1 MLAPKLSPGDII
13 GIVSPSTPVEQES
26 RQLKNGIRFLISM
39 GFGVVLSKNVFA
51 NSLGYAASPTEKAA
65 DLMEMFAKPAV
76 KAIICSQGGDT
87 ANACLPYL
95 DWQVIRD
102 HPKIFLGISDITV
115 LLNAIY
121 AKTGLVTFHGNDV
134 MWGFGRYPTD
144 YDRQEFLER
153 LVQGKI
159 GRVNPAGPRSTIRSG
174 RAEGRLLGGNLRCL
188 LKLAGTPYFP
198 DFNGAVLFVELL
210 GFEPAT
216 CDYMFRQLQ
225 QMGVFDQIRRRDR
238 RVHRRGRQPAGGHS
252 AHGRR
257 AAKRHAGLPFPDPES
272 QRLRP
277 QHPQHH
283 PAGGRSRAHGRRRT
297 GDRDCGRVLESL
309 STYLKNRET
318 TFLYVKSCAF
328 YI

>member
-1 MLAPKLSPGDII
+1 MLAPKLSSGDII
-13 GIVSPSTPVEQES
+13 GVVSPSTPVEQES

-51 NSLGYAASPTEKAA
+51 NSLGYAASPIEKAA

-144 YDRQEFLER
+144 YDQQEFLDR

-159 GRVNPAGPRSTIRSG
+159 GRVNPAGIRMTIRSG

-198 DFNGAVLFVELL
+198 NFTGAVLFVESL

-225 QMGVFDQIRRRDR
+225 QMGVFEQISGVIVGYIDG
-238 RVHRRGRQPAGGHS
+238 VDNLPEATLHMEDVLLNVTQDYHFPILKANDFGHNTPNTTLPVGAGV
-252 AHGRR
+252 RMD
-257 AAKRHAGLPFPDPES
+257 AG
-272 QRLRP
+272 
-277 QHPQHH
+277 
-283 PAGGRSRAHGRRRT
+283 A
-297 GDRDCGRVLESL
+297 
-309 STYLKNRET
+309 REIEIVEEC
-318 TFLYVKSCAF
+318 LNH
-328 YI
+328 

>member
-1 MLAPKLSPGDII
+1 MLGNRLSPGDII

-65 DLMEMFAKPAV
+65 DLMELFGKPAV

-134 MWGFGRYPTD
+134 MWGFGRHPTA
-144 YDRQEFLER
+144 YDRQEFLDR
-153 LVQGKI
+153 LVEGKI
-159 GRVNPAGPRSTIRSG
+159 GRVSAAAAGSRSAIRSG

-198 DFNGAVLFVELL
+198 DFDGAVLFVESL
-210 GFEPAT
+210 GFEPPA
-216 CDYMFRQLQ
+216 CDCMFRQLQ
-225 QMGVFDQIRRRDR
+225 QMGVFDQIRGVIVGYIDGVDNLPEATLHMEDVLLNVTQDYHFPILKANDFGHNTPNTTLPVGA
-238 RVHRRGRQPAGGHS
+238 RVRMDAN
-252 AHGRR
+252 
-257 AAKRHAGLPFPDPES
+257 E
-272 QRLRP
+272 
-277 QHPQHH
+277 
-283 PAGGRSRAHGRRRT
+283 
-297 GDRDCGRVLESL
+297 
-309 STYLKNRET
+309 REIEIVEEC
-318 TFLYVKSCAF
+318 LNH
-328 YI
+328 

>member
-1 MLAPKLSPGDII
+1 MLANHLSPGDII

-65 DLMEMFAKPAV
+65 DLMEMFANPAV

-153 LVQGKI
+153 LVEGKI
-159 GRVNPAGPRSTIRSG
+159 GKVNAIGPRMTIRSG

-198 DFNGAVLFVELL
+198 DFDGAVLFVESL

-225 QMGVFDQIRRRDR
+225 QMGVFDQIRGVIVGYIDG
-238 RVHRRGRQPAGGHS
+238 VDNLPEATLHMEDVLLNVTQDYHFPILKTNDFGHNTPNTTLPVGAGV
-252 AHGRR
+252 RMD
-257 AAKRHAGLPFPDPES
+257 AGE
-272 QRLRP
+272 
-277 QHPQHH
+277 
-283 PAGGRSRAHGRRRT
+283 
-297 GDRDCGRVLESL
+297 
-309 STYLKNRET
+309 REIEIVEEC
-318 TFLYVKSCAF
+318 LNH
-328 YI
+328 